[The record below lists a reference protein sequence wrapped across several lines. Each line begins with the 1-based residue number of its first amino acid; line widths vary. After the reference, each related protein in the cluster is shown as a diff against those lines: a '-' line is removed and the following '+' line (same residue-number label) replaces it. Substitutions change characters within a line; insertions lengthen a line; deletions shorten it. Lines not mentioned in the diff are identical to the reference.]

1 MDIQD
6 KKFVFI
12 GGVHRSG
19 KSILFRWLTRHSKIS
34 GLCNPEANG
43 KLYRDE
49 GQHFQSVYPPGPE
62 YDGPAGFDASAH
74 LDETSE
80 LATQDHARRLLA
92 DWEDYWDM
100 EKPVLLEN
108 SPPNLVRTRYLQS
121 LFSNT
126 FFIIVL
132 RHPIP
137 VLYEM
142 MRWNADR
149 MDRMLEHWLSCYETF
164 EEDIPHLQNLLLV
177 KYEDLASD
185 PEREIERVLDFLGL
199 KRGRMENNDV
209 KKGENDK
216 HFEVWRKEP
225 LNRYNSFPIPILF
238 RLYCYLRFESRV
250 RRFGYSLFDLHGVQ
264 DVQL

>member
-1 MDIQD
+1 MDVQD

-19 KSILFRWLTRHSKIS
+19 KSILFRWLTRHPKIS
-34 GLCNPEANG
+34 GLYNPEANG
-43 KLYRDE
+43 ELRRDE

-74 LDETSE
+74 LDETSK
-80 LATQDHARRLLA
+80 LATRDHTRHLLA

-121 LFSNT
+121 LFSDP

-142 MRWNADR
+142 MVWNAER
-149 MDRMLEHWLSCYETF
+149 MDQMLRHWLSCHETF
-164 EEDIPHLQNLLLV
+164 EEDAPHVKNLLV
-177 KYEDLASD
+177 IKYEELVSNSQEELD
-185 PEREIERVLDFLGL
+185 RVFSFLGL
-199 KRGRMENNDV
+199 GSSVGDIDV
-209 KKGENDK
+209 KEGGNEKF
-216 HFEVWRKEP
+216 FERWSQRP
-225 LNRYNSFPIPILF
+225 LNRFNSFPIASMF
-238 RLYCYLRFESRV
+238 RAYCYLRFERRV
-250 RRFGYSLFDLHGVQ
+250 NRFGYSLRDPSRHS
-264 DVQL
+264 